1 MVKDSKSAK
10 KNKQTQKVE
19 APRKE
24 GGLFWL
30 AVVIILGVLAFVW
43 IVKTY
48 GPKGGGVPDDALV
61 RVVIRE
67 QFDAVFAKDL
77 DKFLSY
83 YSTDY
88 DSGIQTF
95 DEKAEMIRQVFDTEF
110 VVRDFVLEF
119 LDSGEDNTDVHFD
132 ESRGFASVVVY
143 TYWKQRTGESITRIP
158 LMQLSAFLLRKEG
171 DEWKIISDNSQ
182 GLNKKEALIAFQAV
196 YRSQDIRLAPAEDN
210 RGTSGA
216 ASRER
221 ATVRNGH
228 RRNPVG
234 SRHVGR
240 ITMWSC

>member
-1 MVKDSKSAK
+1 MAKDSKSAK

-182 GLNKKEALIAFQAV
+182 GLNKKEDADAWM
-196 YRSQDIRLAPAEDN
+196 RSSHFRQYTDPKTFVWPPPRTTEAPAVPQAGNEPQSETDTGETPSEA
-210 RGTSGA
+210 GTSDG
-216 ASRER
+216 
-221 ATVRNGH
+221 
-228 RRNPVG
+228 
-234 SRHVGR
+234 
-240 ITMWSC
+240 